1 MSDVDFKRHYPGVLA
16 ALWRVG
22 IRRLMRFFQDSRIPA
37 QIGYGRVGDEDC
49 QWPYLRPRIEVWCMS
64 SSTVELISRPQS
76 GQVTVL
82 GPGFSY
88 KAKADY
94 QGPDAFTLRVSGTLM
109 RKQGTSEI
117 QVIVDVEKK

>member
-1 MSDVDFKRHYPGVLA
+1 MWTSSVITLA
-16 ALWRVG
+16 FLLLFGGSAFADSCV
-22 IRRLMRFFQDSRIPA
+22 FFQDSRIPA

-117 QVIVDVEKK
+117 QVHRGC

>member
-1 MSDVDFKRHYPGVLA
+1 
-16 ALWRVG
+16 
-22 IRRLMRFFQDSRIPA
+22 
-37 QIGYGRVGDEDC
+37 
-49 QWPYLRPRIEVWCMS
+49 MS

-76 GQVTVL
+76 GQVTVS

>member
-1 MSDVDFKRHYPGVLA
+1 MWTSSVITLAFLLLFGGPAFADSCVFSRTPGFQLKSDTVEWAMKIASGHTCVRG
-16 ALWRVG
+16 
-22 IRRLMRFFQDSRIPA
+22 
-37 QIGYGRVGDEDC
+37 
-49 QWPYLRPRIEVWCMS
+49 LRSGAMS

-117 QVIVDVEKK
+117 QVIVDAEKK

>member
-1 MSDVDFKRHYPGVLA
+1 
-16 ALWRVG
+16 
-22 IRRLMRFFQDSRIPA
+22 MRFFRTPGFQLKSDTVEWAMKIASGHTCVR
-37 QIGYGRVGDEDC
+37 G
-49 QWPYLRPRIEVWCMS
+49 LRSGAMS